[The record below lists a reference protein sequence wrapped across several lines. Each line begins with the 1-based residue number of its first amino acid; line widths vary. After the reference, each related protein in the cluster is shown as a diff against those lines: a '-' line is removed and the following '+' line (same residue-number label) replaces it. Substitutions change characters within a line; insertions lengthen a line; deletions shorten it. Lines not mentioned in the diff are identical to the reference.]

1 MDETL
6 KNSTVPTTPQVSV
19 NFQNQPEK
27 LVVADRNSQP
37 KILFPKLF
45 WILVAAFVA
54 TFVILYR
61 NNIYALTS
69 VWYRDPSWSHGFV
82 VPLIA
87 AFFINQNWDRIVA
100 MKAKPSVIGGLIMA
114 YAVLAHVIFQ
124 ITGQTHMSNLT
135 MLVMLFGGV
144 LLILGWNYLK
154 ILWLPICYLLFMI
167 PPPSTLYVKIT
178 TPMQH
183 WAATIGVALVK
194 VFGVTAYQSGTTL
207 FVETGREWSQL
218 SVEEACSGIRMLLA
232 FFALA
237 VALAYT
243 SNRPMWQKVFL
254 SLCAAPVAIFCNAL
268 RVGLTGFLF
277 VRVGP
282 EFARGAAH
290 EWLGFAMLIPAMGMQ
305 MGIAWLLDRI
315 FVEVLDDEPA
325 EARS

>member
-1 MDETL
+1 MDDTL
-6 KNSTVPTTPQVSV
+6 KNNTAPIVSRISEDV
-19 NFQNQPEK
+19 GRRDIPM
-27 LVVADRNSQP
+27 VADRTTRAELQFPGMFWVLSL
-37 KILFPKLF
+37 LFA
-45 WILVAAFVA
+45 AAFVI
-54 TFVILYR
+54 FFQDNLQNLI
-61 NNIYALTS
+61 S

-87 AFFINQNWDRIVA
+87 AFFVNQNWDRLAA
-100 MKAKPSVIGGLIMA
+100 MKARPSYMGALIMA
-114 YAVLAHVIFQ
+114 YAAVAQVIFR
-124 ITGQTHMSNLT
+124 ITGQEHMSNLT
-135 MLVMLFGGV
+135 MLVMLFGAV
-144 LLILGWNYLK
+144 LLILGWDYLRV
-154 ILWLPICYLLFMI
+154 LWLPICYLLFMI
-167 PPPSTLYVKIT
+167 NPPSALYVKIT

-194 VFGVTAYQSGTTL
+194 ILGVTAYQSGTTI

-243 SNRPMWQKVFL
+243 TNRPMWQKVFL
-254 SLCAAPVAIFCNAL
+254 SICAAPVAIFCNAL

-277 VRVGP
+277 VRAGP

-305 MGIAWLLDRI
+305 MGIAWLLDKI
-315 FVEVLDDEPA
+315 FVEVPDDAPGEGK
-325 EARS
+325 S

>member
-1 MDETL
+1 MNDTV
-6 KNSTVPTTPQVSV
+6 KNSTAPAVSHV
-19 NFQNQPEK
+19 TANLGRRDIPI
-27 LVVADRNSQP
+27 VAERTSEVEIQ
-37 KILFPKLF
+37 FPKLF
-45 WILVAAFVA
+45 WILSAAFA
-54 TFVILYR
+54 LTFVILYSA
-61 NNIYALTS
+61 NIQGLVS
-69 VWYRDPSWSHGFV
+69 LWYRDASWSHGFV

-87 AFFINQNWDRIVA
+87 AFFVNQNWERLVA
-100 MKAKPSVIGGLIMA
+100 MKAKPSVVGGILMA
-114 YAVLAHVIFQ
+114 YAAAAQILFS

-135 MLVMLFGGV
+135 MLVMLLGAI
-144 LLILGWNYLK
+144 LLILGWDFLRS
-154 ILWLPICYLLFMI
+154 LWLPVCYLLFMI
-167 PPPSTLYVKIT
+167 NPPGSLYVKVT

-194 VFGVTAYQSGTTL
+194 LFGVTAYQSGTTI

-243 SNRPMWQKVFL
+243 SSRPIWQKVFL

-268 RVGLTGFLF
+268 RVGLTGVLF

-282 EFARGAAH
+282 ELARGSAH

-305 MGIAWLLDRI
+305 MGIAWLLDHI
-315 FVEVLDDEPA
+315 FIEVPEESAP
-325 EARS
+325 EAKR